1 MAPPFRR
8 PETSMAEPTES
19 ARGLTQYGDRD
30 YAFYLRRSHARSMGY
45 SQADQGRD
53 FDFLRGTR
61 A

>member
-1 MAPPFRR
+1 M
-8 PETSMAEPTES
+8 TDPTGL
-19 ARGLTQYGDRD
+19 ARGLTQYGGRD
-30 YAFYLRRSHARSMGY
+30 YALYLRRSHARSMGY

>member
-1 MAPPFRR
+1 MAD
-8 PETSMAEPTES
+8 PTGL
-19 ARGLTQYGDRD
+19 ARGLTQYGGRD
-30 YAFYLRRSHARSMGY
+30 YALYLRRSHARSMGY